1 MERCAQSAVFLD
13 GISEDSE
20 SSYASA
26 HDDLCRSALAGSM
39 GGRARKIEN
48 NRRKNCNSA
57 VKLVHIFHIII
68 YNGNHELIWIHLY
81 KSFLNLYQV
90 NQRNIIQ

>member
-1 MERCAQSAVFLD
+1 MEFQKTVNPLMPVRMTIYVGLLWQ
-13 GISEDSE
+13 
-20 SSYASA
+20 
-26 HDDLCRSALAGSM
+26 ALW

-68 YNGNHELIWIHLY
+68 YNGNHELIWLHLY